1 MPDSGRV
8 AGSHNR
14 LSQVQEKGMTLFSF
28 QRVAEGYA
36 THRPYFHPVVIAR
49 IRGYLG
55 LKGKLDKAL
64 DVGCGTGLSS

>member
-1 MPDSGRV
+1 
-8 AGSHNR
+8 
-14 LSQVQEKGMTLFSF
+14 MTLFSF